1 MGWPRGAVY
10 REFTLLFFTDSVRY
24 RTTHTDSFASKMSTT
39 VLLVDHSPVMLA
51 GLRKMLA
58 YHSDINVVGS
68 VSTLLEAL
76 LANDALLP
84 DVTVLDLSLAD
95 RSDGSLTQARILA
108 QRSKRTVTLTLF
120 SDSETEHIA
129 DLLGI
134 TSRIDK
140 MHMWQTLPNS
150 IRNGDAPKNFQE
162 S

>member
-1 MGWPRGAVY
+1 
-10 REFTLLFFTDSVRY
+10 
-24 RTTHTDSFASKMSTT
+24 MSLT

-51 GLRKMLA
+51 GLRKILA
-58 YHSDINVVGS
+58 LHSDINVIGS

-76 LANDALLP
+76 TANDELLP

-95 RSDGSLTQARILA
+95 RSDQSLTQARILA
-108 QRSKRTVTLTLF
+108 LRSKKMVSLTLF

-140 MHMWQTLPNS
+140 MHMWESLPNS
-150 IRNGDAPKNFQE
+150 IRNGGGPKDDPKKNGIETFRQK
-162 S
+162 

>member
-1 MGWPRGAVY
+1 
-10 REFTLLFFTDSVRY
+10 
-24 RTTHTDSFASKMSTT
+24 MSLT

-58 YHSDINVVGS
+58 PHSDINVIGS

-76 LANDALLP
+76 TANDELLP

-95 RSDGSLTQARILA
+95 RSDQSLTQARILA
-108 QRSKRTVTLTLF
+108 LRSKKMVSLTLF

-140 MHMWQTLPNS
+140 MHMWESLPNS
-150 IRNGDAPKNFQE
+150 IRNGGAPKADPKKNGIETFRQK
-162 S
+162 